1 MLFWLPEDDL
11 AETGETLSLLN
22 LGGDVPTP
30 LFDRG
35 GQNCGIISDKTR
47 LANIPHCGPKNKGQG
62 RIIMR
67 LSYGLARR
75 LFALRWAISMR
86 TLAFPAIVIYG
97 LAVNP
102 TTGSGGIP
110 CLWRLIFGVE
120 CPGCG
125 LSRAAALLFRG
136 HVHSAVEMNWLIL
149 PVVVIAIYCFTKS
162 IVNHHRMRRILW
174 PN

>member
-1 MLFWLPEDDL
+1 M
-11 AETGETLSLLN
+11 TL
-22 LGGDVPTP
+22 
-30 LFDRG
+30 
-35 GQNCGIISDKTR
+35 I
-47 LANIPHCGPKNKGQG
+47 
-62 RIIMR
+62 
-67 LSYGLARR
+67 YGLARK

-97 LAVNP
+97 LAVNS

-125 LSRAAALLFRG
+125 LSRAAALFFRG
-136 HVHSAVEMNWLIL
+136 HVYTAVEMNWLIL
-149 PVVVIAIYCFTKS
+149 PVVAIAVYCFTTD
-162 IVNHHRMRRILW
+162 IANHYRRRSNLW